1 MISKKTFHNQNSGAH
16 SGQTQKSNATSGFC
30 RLELTLQEFEKRT
43 CETFVGKC
51 YKSCTVRENYKL
63 GVSEDV
69 H

>member
-1 MISKKTFHNQNSGAH
+1 MRRFAATKRYLGGAVH
-16 SGQTQKSNATSGFC
+16 TAVKRKIQRHFRFSPP
-30 RLELTLQEFEKRT
+30 RTLREFEKKT

-51 YKSCTVRENYKL
+51 YKNSTGRENYKL